1 MRRRDHGSEVRP
13 SDGEGDGDSEG
24 DGDGEGEGDGCT
36 SHHTHRMSLLLV
48 TCL

>member
-24 DGDGEGEGDGCT
+24 DGEGDGCT
-36 SHHTHRMSLLLV
+36 PHPPHVSLLV
-48 TCL
+48 NCL